1 MVRRHTTMRTARD
14 LQTDGAREQE
24 RLARAMR
31 ALRRQHV
38 TREAGKIG
46 AKKRS
51 SFCFWRTRSHGP
63 KANEFVFPIFYVFR
77 GSKREAVVGTEPPQQ
92 DQR

>member
-1 MVRRHTTMRTARD
+1 MRTARD
-14 LQTDGAREQE
+14 LQKDGAREQE

-46 AKKRS
+46 AQK
-51 SFCFWRTRSHGP
+51 
-63 KANEFVFPIFYVFR
+63 EVVFLFL
-77 GSKREAVVGTEPPQQ
+77 
-92 DQR
+92 

>member
-1 MVRRHTTMRTARD
+1 VANLLLRLELLHVVRRHTTMRTARD
-14 LQTDGAREQE
+14 LQKDGAREQE

-46 AKKRS
+46 AQK
-51 SFCFWRTRSHGP
+51 
-63 KANEFVFPIFYVFR
+63 EVVFLFL
-77 GSKREAVVGTEPPQQ
+77 
-92 DQR
+92 